1 MTKLYELLSF
11 SHAKQWMEDAALV
24 FLFLY
29 AAFGLREVRQHL
41 REAWKRVIEL
51 WRARRFAE
59 LAIVGLSGIFVA
71 LGPLYISL
79 EAIQR
84 AFA

>member
-1 MTKLYELLSF
+1 MTTLYELLNF
-11 SHAKQWMEDAALV
+11 SHARQWMEDAALV
-24 FLFLY
+24 SLFLY
-29 AAFGLREVRQHL
+29 AAFGLGEVRQHL

-51 WRARRFAE
+51 WRTRQFAK
-59 LAIVGLSGIFVA
+59 LAIVGLSSIFVA

-84 AFA
+84 TFA

>member
-1 MTKLYELLSF
+1 MTRLHELLGS
-11 SHAKQWMEDAALV
+11 SQAIQWMEDAALV
-24 FLFLY
+24 LLFLY

-51 WRARRFAE
+51 WRARRFAR
-59 LAIVGLSGIFVA
+59 LAIVGLSSILVA

-84 AFA
+84 AFS

>member
-1 MTKLYELLSF
+1 MTWLYKLLS
-11 SHAKQWMEDAALV
+11 SPHAKQGMEDAAVV

-29 AAFGLREVRQHL
+29 AAFELGEVRQHL
-41 REAWKRVIEL
+41 RQAWKRVIEL
-51 WRARRFAE
+51 WRARRFVR
-59 LAIVGLSGIFVA
+59 LGIIGLSSILVA
-71 LGPLYISL
+71 LGPLYIII

>member
-1 MTKLYELLSF
+1 MTRLHELLS
-11 SHAKQWMEDAALV
+11 SSRAEQWMEYAALV
-24 FLFLY
+24 FQLLY

-41 REAWKRVIEL
+41 RQAWKRVIVQ
-51 WRARRFAE
+51 WRARMFGR
-59 LAIVGLSGIFVA
+59 LAVIGLSSILVA

-84 AFA
+84 GFS

>member
-1 MTKLYELLSF
+1 MTKLHELLSATQ
-11 SHAKQWMEDAALV
+11 AKQWIEDAALV

-29 AAFGLREVRQHL
+29 AAFGLGEVRQHL

-51 WRARRFAE
+51 WRARQFAK
-59 LAIVGLSGIFVA
+59 LAIIGLSSVFVA